1 MDIYEY
7 SSVISLHVTLTGKEL
22 HNFKNYSFFCGAAVT
37 KKNINK
43 FQQKIH

>member
-22 HNFKNYSFFCGAAVT
+22 HNFKNYSFFCGAVVT
-37 KKNINK
+37 KKK
-43 FQQKIH
+43 YK